1 MGANLSGRYQNDRII
16 IQDEEPEDLKI
27 LLLGIFFIEYVF
39 NATGAGD
46 SGKSTFFKQ
55 IKIMFQSGY
64 SREECEQY
72 RDIVWG
78 VTLKAMKALVAAAFA
93 FDITIYDRA
102 NRESAHR
109 INDMDM
115 DVLININKVWNEAL
129 ALDIAKLWRD
139 PGIQKTYD
147 QRHRF
152 QLDESCPY
160 YFENLRRIGK
170 WDYIPTEEDVL
181 RSRVKVYFLFSS
193 TNP

>member
-16 IQDEEPEDLKI
+16 LQDEEPEDLKI

-139 PGIQKTYD
+139 PGIQKAYD